1 MSKKLAS
8 LQQALNTAAASP
20 QPKPDK
26 APSSDASKTTHRPQP
41 KASSRHGKENVS
53 VWLHAD
59 FKRSLRLA
67 QLSKTDKVYIDDLV
81 AEALNDLFV
90 KYDVPTVSH
99 D

>member
-1 MSKKLAS
+1 
-8 LQQALNTAAASP
+8 
-20 QPKPDK
+20 
-26 APSSDASKTTHRPQP
+26 
-41 KASSRHGKENVS
+41 